1 MNINL
6 FNKQYLNKKVK
17 LDTNIP
23 NKEGEML
30 KFMEFWNWG
39 RTNKACI
46 YITRYGAG
54 YKQIKETQ

>member
-30 KFMEFWNWG
+30 KFMEFWN
-39 RTNKACI
+39 
-46 YITRYGAG
+46 
-54 YKQIKETQ
+54 